1 MGYTGGELFEP
12 TYKRIGDH
20 TEAILIEFNEELTY
34 EDILEKFWRD
44 HTPGISMRQ
53 YRSAVFYHDEAQK
66 QAAEAMQAQLIA
78 DGKKWCRHNFPI
90 PGSSFDLRGGGFGS
104 GQHWAA
110 APFRLK
116 EPSLSRWRPIAVTT
130 AWPSSSAPCG
140 CRRAGFLPRAHRRR
154 AL

>member
-1 MGYTGGELFEP
+1 MHRFEP

-78 DGKKWCRHNFPI
+78 DGKKWCRHTAIEPAMPFWQAEEYHQKYLAKMLSMNSMLYGEERKPI
-90 PGSSFDLRGGGFGS
+90 P
-104 GQHWAA
+104 
-110 APFRLK
+110 P
-116 EPSLSRWRPIAVTT
+116 
-130 AWPSSSAPCG
+130 
-140 CRRAGFLPRAHRRR
+140 
-154 AL
+154 